1 MRADTTTMTA
11 PDGRLLEY
19 LVTGP
24 PDGDALLFHTGTPN
38 PAADFTG
45 VTGAASEL
53 GLRTI
58 CYGRP
63 GYGRSSDR
71 PGRSVADAIDDVTA
85 LLDELEVDEFL
96 AFGWSGGGPH
106 ALACA
111 ALLPARCRAAAVL
124 ASVAP
129 YSARG
134 IDFMAGMD
142 EQNVEEFTAAIAG
155 GDALD
160 ALLQPM
166 REHFR
171 HVTAESIVEG
181 LGTLLPE
188 VDKAALS
195 GTFAADM
202 AVALRRATESGF
214 AGWRDD
220 DLAFVHDWGF
230 EVGDIAV
237 PVAIWQGGEDRMVPF
252 AHGEW
257 LAAEIPTAEAHLFDD
272 QGHLSLIARVDVIL
286 ADLVILGDR

>member
-1 MRADTTTMTA
+1 MRADTTTMTT

-19 LVTGP
+19 LVAGP
-24 PDGDALLFHTGTPN
+24 ADGDALLFHTGTPN

-45 VTGAASEL
+45 VTGAATAL

-63 GYGRSSDR
+63 GYGRSSER

-85 LLDELEVDEFL
+85 LLDELDVRQFL

-111 ALLPARCRAAAVL
+111 ALLPARCRAAAAL
-124 ASVAP
+124 ASIAP
-129 YSARG
+129 YSAPG

-142 EQNVEEFTAAIAG
+142 EMNVEEFGAAIAG
-155 GDALD
+155 ADALD
-160 ALLQPM
+160 ALLQPLLG
-166 REHFR
+166 HFQQ
-171 HVTAESIVEG
+171 VTAESIVEG
-181 LGTLLPE
+181 LGTLLPD

-195 GTFAADM
+195 GVFADDM
-202 AVALRRATESGF
+202 AVALRRATENGV

-220 DLAFVHDWGF
+220 DLAFVRDWGF
-230 EVGDIAV
+230 EVADIAV
-237 PVAIWQGGEDRMVPF
+237 PVAIWQGGQDRMVPF

-272 QGHLSLIARVDVIL
+272 QGHLSLIAQIDVIL
-286 ADLVILGDR
+286 ADLVILGDH